1 MATKRYTNMNDVI
14 EYLTNDD
21 LSDLS
26 ELSEDEGNI
35 DVMINQQTTSKQHD
49 TAGSE
54 DEEKISLAAHAA
66 SKPDVVASSLRKLTK
81 NAYLDGENKIFHKL
95 LMYFLA
101 VY

>member
-1 MATKRYTNMNDVI
+1 MNDVI

-35 DVMINQQTTSKQHD
+35 DVMINQQTTSKQYD

-54 DEEKISLAAHAA
+54 DEEKISLAAQLPQ
-66 SKPDVVASSLRKLTK
+66 SQM
-81 NAYLDGENKIFHKL
+81 L
-95 LMYFLA
+95 LL
-101 VY
+101 VL

>member
-1 MATKRYTNMNDVI
+1 MAIKRYTNMNDVI

-35 DVMINQQTTSKQHD
+35 DVMINQQTTSKQYD

-54 DEEKISLAAHAA
+54 DEEKISLAAQLPQ
-66 SKPDVVASSLRKLTK
+66 SQM
-81 NAYLDGENKIFHKL
+81 L
-95 LMYFLA
+95 LL
-101 VY
+101 VL